1 MNPIKAR
8 GRARGHDLLLLYI
21 YCVFT
26 AKALPLHIENHCPM
40 KSQEIYPELREY
52 IEKKILPLYRN
63 FDKAHRCEH
72 AATVIE
78 ESLRLATHYNVDTN
92 MVYAI
97 AAFHDTGLC
106 EGRETHHTASARI
119 VKSDAFLKTLFTDE
133 QIGIIAD
140 AVEDHRAS
148 SKQPPRTIYGK
159 IVAEADRLIDG
170 ETIMRRTI
178 QYGLA
183 HYPEKSREQHFERA
197 CQHLEEKY
205 GHKGYL
211 RLWIPQS
218 PNAVR
223 LQQFR
228 EIIDNKP
235 LLLALFNRLFDEE
248 CR

>member
-1 MNPIKAR
+1 MDKPHLSAELIN
-8 GRARGHDLLLLYI
+8 
-21 YCVFT
+21 
-26 AKALPLHIENHCPM
+26 HIE
-40 KSQEIYPELREY
+40 SE
-52 IEKKILPLYRN
+52 ILPRYEA
-63 FDKAHRCEH
+63 FDKAHDRRH
-72 AATVIE
+72 ALMVMSN
-78 ESLRLATHYNVDTN
+78 SLRLAQHYDVDMQ
-92 MVYAI
+92 MVYTI
-97 AAFHDTGLC
+97 AAYHDLGLS
-106 EGRETHHTASARI
+106 EGRATHHTASARI
-119 VKSDAFLKTLFTDE
+119 VREDERLRQFFTQE
-133 QIGIIAD
+133 QIETIAD

-197 CQHLEEKY
+197 CLHLEEKY

-211 RLWIPQS
+211 HLWIPQS

-248 CR
+248 CK